1 MARSAAVV
9 VALVLSL
16 SSCGRGGGDDGFA
29 LDGSARVPDDE
40 GIVTAVD
47 HDSVTLDGERTYDV
61 DRGLASFSAIDLST
75 VPLLFTEG
83 QYVQVGTDG
92 DRLVWLSAIAK
103 PLAGSRPLVLLT
115 GSVERVA
122 DGTVELENGTV
133 LRLDVSLDADS
144 LDGEVQLG
152 LDPRSKTVTEVLS

>member
-1 MARSAAVV
+1 MARSAALFA
-9 VALVLSL
+9 ALVLL
-16 SSCGRGGGDDGFA
+16 ASCGRGGDDDGFA
-29 LDGSARVPDDE
+29 LDGSRRVPDDE

-47 HDSVTLDGERTYDV
+47 LESVTLDDERTYDV

-92 DRLVWLSAIAK
+92 DDLVWLSTFAK
-103 PLAGSRPLVLLT
+103 PLGGDRPLVLFA
-115 GSVERVA
+115 GEVERVE
-122 DGTVELENGTV
+122 DGEVEFDNGTV
-133 LRLDVSLDADS
+133 LRLDDAVDADA
-144 LDGEVQLG
+144 LTGEVQLA

>member
-16 SSCGRGGGDDGFA
+16 ASCGRGGGDDGFA
-29 LDGSARVPDDE
+29 LDGSPRVPDDE

-47 HDSVTLDGERTYDV
+47 HESVTLDGERTYDV

-75 VPLLFTEG
+75 VPLLFAEG

-92 DRLVWLSAIAK
+92 DRLVWLSTIAK
-103 PLAGSRPLVLLT
+103 PLAGSRPLVLLA
-115 GSVERVA
+115 GEVERVV
-122 DGTVELENGTV
+122 DGTVELANGTV
-133 LRLDVSLDADS
+133 LRLDEALDVDALVGD
-144 LDGEVQLG
+144 VQLG